1 MAAQPKTVGG
11 GSAKPLAND
20 FLNFLRTGLNSGS
33 FGGGAINSTTGIA
46 GLLNDLLSGGAGEVG
61 GALGQ
66 QIARQ
71 RTNDVA
77 SLRSR
82 FGAGGGTAFGTPA
95 AFAESQYLAQSAE
108 QLPTALAGLQLSA
121 LGPLLGLY
129 GQAVGI
135 GTPQSQTVMQGSGVG
150 AGLGVVADIASKF
163 LPTGIGGGGLP
174 KAPNIPTGQDVAD
187 SLRDVPTLTS
197 PNNIDYESL
206 RAAGLI

>member
-1 MAAQPKTVGG
+1 MGAQPKNVGG

-46 GLLNDLLSGGAGEVG
+46 GLLNDLLSGDAGEVG

-77 SLRSR
+77 GLRSR
-82 FGAGGGTAFGTPA
+82 FGSGGGTAFGTPA

-129 GQAVGI
+129 GQAVGL
-135 GTPQSQTVMQGSGVG
+135 GTPQSQTVMRGSGLG
-150 AGLGVVADIASKF
+150 AGLGLLGDIAGKF
-163 LPTGIGGGGLP
+163 LPVP
-174 KAPNIPTGQDVAD
+174 KLGASAPA
-187 SLRDVPTLTS
+187 TS
-197 PNNIDYESL
+197 GYNPDAINGPLGSAAPSTSNIDYEAM
-206 RAAGLI
+206 RQAGLI